1 MRYWALAT
9 RGMDF
14 SVEDRVDA
22 VAYNKVLW
30 LGLMSGRAYLVR
42 VGERAA
48 PRRAAPRRRG
58 DDDDVKVSQAKGAL
72 RG

>member
-1 MRYWALAT
+1 
-9 RGMDF
+9 MDF

-22 VAYNKVLW
+22 VACNKVLW
-30 LGLMSGRAYLVR
+30 KGLMSGRAYPVR
-42 VGERAA
+42 VGE
-48 PRRAAPRRRG
+48 RAAPRRRG